1 MAPKRKL
8 NRGLEAL
15 LGPELLSASDP
26 KRGLLEQTSSGP
38 VDEVPIELIQRGQ
51 YQPRREF
58 GGESLETLAQSIRA
72 QGLLQPIIV
81 RPIAENRFEI
91 LSGERR
97 WRACQMVGLAS
108 LPAVVKDV
116 SDEDA
121 IAIGLI
127 ENIQRENLNPV
138 EEGLGLKRLRDE
150 FGLNQEQIANV
161 VGRSRPAVANL
172 LRLLTLETEVLRML
186 ERRKINTGHAKALLG
201 LSGGDQ
207 IRAARQ
213 VIKSDLS
220 VRQSETLVRRW
231 HSEKGKTPTTT
242 DPNVRLLQKDLSSRL
257 GAEVKIKHH
266 NSGRGRLE
274 VRYSSLKELDGIL
287 SKIR

>member
-26 KRGLLEQTSSGP
+26 KRGLLEQTSSET
-38 VDEVPIELIQRGQ
+38 VDELPIELIQRGQ

-58 GGESLETLAQSIRA
+58 GEESLETLAQSIRA

-81 RPIAENRFEI
+81 RSIAENRFEI

-108 LPAVVKDV
+108 LPAVVKEV

-231 HSEKGKTPTTT
+231 HSEK
-242 DPNVRLLQKDLSSRL
+242 
-257 GAEVKIKHH
+257 
-266 NSGRGRLE
+266 
-274 VRYSSLKELDGIL
+274 
-287 SKIR
+287 